1 MEFTVSLRIA
11 RPRARVLE
19 LLTDPALHAARLRG
33 LVTHELVEGREGPV
47 GAVSRVVMRAGKG
60 TMEARETITLREP
73 EQLADLPSDAVV
85 RYERGLAA
93 EGMWSAA
100 RERLQDA
107 GDGTTLWVS
116 ENEYRFDALP
126 MRLLAPLM
134 RDAFRKQTLAR
145 MEDFR
150 AFAEHGTDVRE
161 EGAAPGR

>member
-19 LLTDPALHAARLRG
+19 LLSDPSHHAAWLRG
-33 LVTHELVEGREGPV
+33 LVTHELVEGRQGHV
-47 GAVSRVVMRAGKG
+47 GAVSRVVMGAGRG

-73 EQLADLPSDAVV
+73 ERLEDLPSDVVV
-85 RYERGLAA
+85 RYERELVAK
-93 EGMWSAA
+93 GMWSAA
-100 RERLQDA
+100 RERLHDA
-107 GDGTTLWVS
+107 GDGTTLWES

-134 RDAFRKQTLAR
+134 RSAFRKQTLAH

-150 AFAEHGTDVRE
+150 AFAEDGTDVRE
-161 EGAAPGR
+161 GEGPTP